1 MDQARFLE
9 ACRWA
14 LSEEGAP
21 QGIGTLG
28 EKALHRAVKSYFQP
42 DSQQREVPVPP
53 YVADAITSK
62 RHPRGANPLLP
73 AAAARSSK
81 PFCPRGR

>member
-14 LSEEGAP
+14 LSGERAP

-28 EKALHRAVKSYFQP
+28 EKALHR
-42 DSQQREVPVPP
+42 R
-53 YVADAITSK
+53 
-62 RHPRGANPLLP
+62 
-73 AAAARSSK
+73 
-81 PFCPRGR
+81 